1 MTLYDLFHPLV
12 SYMVACRHD
21 AAAGRP
27 CAREVAYGRV
37 MREFAR
43 IRKTGGASRELDGG
57 LEDACTYAA
66 FFVDFMVHEG
76 PFPFSGEW
84 QDLGRS
90 QYNELAGDEKFFD
103 FMRRWLED
111 DSPMAADHL
120 RLMYAMAASG
130 FSGALERRSVRL
142 EALMRRCAERLALP
156 AEAEAKGALFRQE
169 EAGNA
174 SLRPRKPRR
183 LGYAAVGAAAA
194 ALAWACLFYVDCYTE
209 ATQGLRSVLAGTKSY
224 IDEEAVRVARNSDT
238 LVVSP
243 MKLEKK
249 GAEGGEGSLPG
260 VEIGVSAEDVQ
271 STVTAP

>member
-12 SYMVACRHD
+12 SYVAACRHD
-21 AAAGRP
+21 AAAGKA
-27 CAREVAYGRV
+27 CAREVVYGRV

-43 IRKTGGASRELDGG
+43 IRKTGGASGELAGG

-103 FMRRWLED
+103 YMRRWLEE
-111 DSPMAADHL
+111 DSPMAEDHL

-130 FSGALERRSVRL
+130 CSGALERRSVRL
-142 EALMRRCAERLALP
+142 EELMRRCAERLALP
-156 AEAEAKGALFRQE
+156 AEAEAKGSLFRQE

-174 SLRPRKPRR
+174 SLHPRKPRR
-183 LGYAAVGAAAA
+183 LGYAAVAAAVA
-194 ALAWACLFYVDCYTE
+194 GLVWACSFYVECYAE
-209 ATQGLRSVLAGTKSY
+209 ATRGLRSVLVGTRAY

-249 GAEGGEGSLPG
+249 GAEGGEGFSSDF
-260 VEIGVSAEDVQ
+260 ESGVSAGDVQ
-271 STVTAP
+271 PTVTMP

>member
-12 SYMVACRHD
+12 SYMAACRHD

-43 IRKTGGASRELDGG
+43 IRKTGGAARELAGG

-111 DSPMAADHL
+111 DSPMAEDHL

-142 EALMRRCAERLALP
+142 EELMRRCAERLALP
-156 AEAEAKGALFRQE
+156 AEAEAKGSLFRQE
-169 EAGNA
+169 EPGNV

-183 LGYAAVGAAAA
+183 LGYAAVAAAAA
-194 ALAWACLFYVDCYTE
+194 ALAWACMHYVDCYTE
-209 ATQGLRSVLAGTKSY
+209 ATQGLRTVLGGTRSF
-224 IDEEAVRVARNSDT
+224 IDEEAARAARNSDT

-243 MKLEKK
+243 MKLEEKVS
-249 GAEGGEGSLPG
+249 GES
-260 VEIGVSAEDVQ
+260 VEDVQ
-271 STVTAP
+271 STVSEP